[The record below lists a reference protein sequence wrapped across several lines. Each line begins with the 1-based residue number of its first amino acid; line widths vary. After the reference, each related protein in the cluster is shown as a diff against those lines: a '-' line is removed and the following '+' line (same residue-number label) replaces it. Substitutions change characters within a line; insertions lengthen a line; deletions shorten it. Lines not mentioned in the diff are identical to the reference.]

1 MVELI
6 EPGDFKSLHEIT
18 NPVTFTQNGPTQDGL
33 YSEVIFK
40 STIKDNSSLF
50 AYINLGTTIVNPIVY
65 NNLNKLD
72 PIFKKIV
79 DPKSGVKAQLI
90 NGVLVE
96 SPNGKNGVGWL
107 YSIWDQLDFTNYYKE
122 GFKDF
127 SEGFSATRKDNIFLN
142 KIIVMPPLYRP
153 WIEDRGIKK
162 EDEITVLYKDIL
174 RITRA
179 QKGDNEF
186 VNKMLD
192 HSSKTELIQQKVNA
206 LHEYLIGLI
215 AKSDGFQEGKLIG
228 KRMNN
233 VARLTANASPRIPL
247 DTVGVPWHSLINLI
261 DMFVISEINH
271 SPDKANIFKILE
283 LPENTSA
290 TEFGQYFD
298 YIYRNVEVF
307 TSNDKGKKK
316 REILIEILKNI
327 IDRNPDLRILLKRDP
342 SWDVKSYH
350 SMKPIIITDNAFH
363 VVCNSMV
370 YKPLGGD
377 SFSTKICGTIL
388 EPRNGILL
396 SRKLEKV
403 SYNIKMLKD
412 NNKVLNMK
420 SLKHYIDKVK
430 ETQAFRDSK
439 KPKTIK
445 PIYKKDSN
453 V

>member
-316 REILIEILKNI
+316 REILTEILKNI

-430 ETQAFRDSK
+430 ENQAFRDSK

>member
-107 YSIWDQLDFTNYYKE
+107 YSIWDQLDFTNYYKG

-316 REILIEILKNI
+316 REILTEILKNI

-430 ETQAFRDSK
+430 ENQAFRDSK